1 MALSIHLGDGASLGR
16 AELVGVDRAMKDGS
30 PRTDDRTGAPLY
42 TAQVLVTAEGR
53 AAQLLSVQV
62 ASMKS
67 IDLPA
72 RSVVRFVGL
81 RAIAYA
87 TKRGE
92 VGVFYVAD
100 GVEAVPSGPST
111 AAHAA
116 GGAR

>member
-1 MALSIHLGDGASLGR
+1 
-16 AELVGVDRAMKDGS
+16 MKDGA

-42 TAQVLVTAEGR
+42 SAQVLVTAEGR

-62 ASMKS
+62 ASPKPLQ
-67 IDLPA
+67 LPA
-72 RSVVRFVGL
+72 RSAIRFVGL

-87 TKRGE
+87 TQRGD

-100 GVEAVPSGPST
+100 GVEAVSAGPST